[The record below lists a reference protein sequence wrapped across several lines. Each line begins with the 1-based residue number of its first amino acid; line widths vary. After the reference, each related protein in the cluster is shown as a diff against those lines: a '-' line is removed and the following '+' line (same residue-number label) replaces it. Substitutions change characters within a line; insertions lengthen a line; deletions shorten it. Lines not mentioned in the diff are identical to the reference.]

1 MLSLTFYLLWTNADV
16 TLGNGFSSLSR
27 FDSFYVEPIFWG
39 ISAFNLMY
47 EDKSSFVQGN
57 ELKSLLNIQE
67 IESQMVFWMTRF
79 CL

>member
-67 IESQMVFWMTRF
+67 IESQMVFWMTHF